1 MTRERPKTFAP
12 AADPLSNL
20 SDFQPKIVRAK
31 PDLKE
36 AEKVAAESGFT
47 ARQGQGAPAPE
58 KKVIDA
64 RSLRKTARTNT
75 AQYQRIPRDQGEVLG
90 LCDGT
95 GLRDGGGRALD
106 APGSRQKCFYKVL

>member
-20 SDFQPKIVRAK
+20 ADFQPKIVRAK

-64 RSLRKTARTNT
+64 RSLRKTARTTQLNISVSPGT
-75 AQYQRIPRDQGEVLG
+75 KEKFWDYAMAQDCETGE
-90 LCDGT
+90 D
-95 GLRDGGGRALD
+95 ALLMLLD
-106 APGSRQKCFYKVL
+106 RVKSAL